1 MLTRDDVT
9 GFVIFSIIT
18 SDASVY
24 RFFYNWNL
32 VLIRARDTR
41 FLASS
46 VDAHSRV
53 LNIIILMKISD
64 VHFPDIKRT
73 WSITSFTIDGPKA

>member
-18 SDASVY
+18 SDASVD

-32 VLIRARDTR
+32 VLVRARDTR

-46 VDAHSRV
+46 VDTHSRV

-73 WSITSFTIDGPKA
+73 WPITSLTIDGPKA

>member
-1 MLTRDDVT
+1 MLTWDDVT
-9 GFVIFSIIT
+9 GLIIFSIIT
-18 SDASVY
+18 SDASVN

-32 VLIRARDTR
+32 VLVRARDTR

-46 VDAHSRV
+46 VDTHSGV

-73 WSITSFTIDGPKA
+73 WSVTSLTIDRPKA